1 MRRVLKALDHYYQGV
16 PFKWET
22 LSYLYLSVDHTH
34 LIALLVYIFTT
45 KVADVRVDKPV
56 YWEIANILGALL
68 STVDD

>member
-1 MRRVLKALDHYYQGV
+1 MQNHHIIRYQMRRVLKALDHYYQGV

-45 KVADVRVDKPV
+45 K
-56 YWEIANILGALL
+56 
-68 STVDD
+68 

>member
-1 MRRVLKALDHYYQGV
+1 MQNHHIIRYQMRRVLKALDHYYQGV

-45 KVADVRVDKPV
+45 KVADVQ
-56 YWEIANILGALL
+56 EG
-68 STVDD
+68 